1 MFRKSFEKKLGLR
14 VKEFFSMHPDVRL
27 VAVTGSAGKTSAKN
41 AIATV
46 LSQQFAVAMHEAE
59 PHSYAQ
65 TLLQVMGVNY
75 PDKPEKKWGIWE
87 RRRMMRA
94 VKKRVKVE
102 KPEAQI
108 IVQEFSPLTVGFL
121 QQFQP
126 ILLPD
131 LTVVTSVSTGRILVE
146 HTVEEVAEEFLSL
159 ANNSRFAIINRDD
172 IDGRFAAFIRNPQL
186 TTYGTSSIAEYFF
199 ENESFELD
207 KGHAGRIIGPEYS
220 DGIPVTVKLIGEHN
234 IRPSVAA
241 TVVAIQ
247 LGVSVDSI
255 IRGVEML
262 RPLPGRMQLL
272 RGADDTYLIDDSYSS
287 SPQTA
292 LSALQT
298 LYEIDTPQRIVVLGN
313 MNGLRQNTAKGHADI
328 GEACSID
335 KLDWVVTV
343 GEMANQYLAP
353 AARQRGCQIKECRNA
368 LEAGAFVRQNLHP
381 GGVALF
387 KGSSGGVWLEEAIK
401 INLHSTDD
409 EKKLVRQSLEW
420 KIKKDNFF
428 SQFADPDAKIKHKK

>member
-1 MFRKSFEKKLGLR
+1 M
-14 VKEFFSMHPDVRL
+14 
-27 VAVTGSAGKTSAKN
+27 
-41 AIATV
+41 
-46 LSQQFAVAMHEAE
+46 
-59 PHSYAQ
+59 
-65 TLLQVMGVNY
+65 
-75 PDKPEKKWGIWE
+75 
-87 RRRMMRA
+87 
-94 VKKRVKVE
+94 
-102 KPEAQI
+102 
-108 IVQEFSPLTVGFL
+108 
-121 QQFQP
+121 
-126 ILLPD
+126 
-131 LTVVTSVSTGRILVE
+131 
-146 HTVEEVAEEFLSL
+146 
-159 ANNSRFAIINRDD
+159 
-172 IDGRFAAFIRNPQL
+172 
-186 TTYGTSSIAEYFF
+186 
-199 ENESFELD
+199 
-207 KGHAGRIIGPEYS
+207 
-220 DGIPVTVKLIGEHN
+220 TVKLIGEHN

-353 AARQRGCQIKECRNA
+353 AARQRGCQIKECLNA